1 MAKQTLKARRKNQL
15 MAGLIAA
22 LLLLLLFWW
31 LAMHNHWG
39 AYRIKTTTPT
49 TNAVSKPASASSAS
63 STGASGT
70 NGAAGANGS
79 SGSSTTTVAGAN
91 TPIFNLYGS
100 VHQGETKSDVSASS
114 GGLSPNCVVTATSTS
129 NPGGKQEVCT
139 YTQGDRVVTITYLDN
154 NVAAVSKSGF

>member
-1 MAKQTLKARRKNQL
+1 MAKKSIKAKQRDRML
-15 MAGLIAA
+15 AGLII
-22 LLLLLLFWW
+22 LLLLLLGFWW

-49 TNAVSKPASASSAS
+49 TSAVSKPASGSSAAS
-63 STGASGT
+63 ATGATGATGASGS
-70 NGAAGANGS
+70 NGS
-79 SGSSTTTVAGAN
+79 SSSSTIPNVN

-100 VHQGETKSDVSASS
+100 VHNGETKADVQASS

-139 YTQGDRVVTITYLDN
+139 YTQGDKVVTVTYLND